1 VNESLLRA
9 ALPDNSYK
17 SYNRVMKLI
26 GISGTNGS
34 GKDSVAELLQ
44 REHEYLFVSGS
55 DMLREEAKKRNLPV
69 ERTVLGSI
77 SAEWRRES
85 GLGVLIDKAIDVYN
99 AKGGDNKYNGLVVAS
114 LRNPGEADRTHELGG
129 QVVWIDADPKIRY
142 ERIFSRQR
150 TTEDSKTYEQFL
162 AEEQAEMKHSGDSAT
177 LSMQGVADK
186 ADIVLKNEG
195 SSLEELSTIV
205 ENELLSKL

>member
-1 VNESLLRA
+1 
-9 ALPDNSYK
+9 
-17 SYNRVMKLI
+17 MKLI